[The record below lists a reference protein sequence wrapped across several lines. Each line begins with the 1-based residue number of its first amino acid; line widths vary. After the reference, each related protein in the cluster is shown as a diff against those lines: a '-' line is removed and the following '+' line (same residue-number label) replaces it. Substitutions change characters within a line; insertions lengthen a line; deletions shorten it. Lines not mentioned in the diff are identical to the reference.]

1 MTPPQPEQKENIEI
15 EERLIYVRNLKALIA
30 DLLYQNQSFCIHC
43 SEDRIYCPTCVLPLI
58 KRKLELVFN

>member
-1 MTPPQPEQKENIEI
+1 MTTDIEA
-15 EERLIYVRNLKALIA
+15 RLTYVCNLKAQIA

-43 SEDRIYCPTCVLPLI
+43 SEDRIFCPTCVIPLI

>member
-1 MTPPQPEQKENIEI
+1 MTTDIEM
-15 EERLIYVRNLKALIA
+15 RLTYVCNLKAQIA

-43 SEDRIYCPTCVLPLI
+43 SEDRIFCPTCVIPLI